1 MLLILLNAFSQTL
14 PELALND
21 GQNESIRQFEHKA
34 VFHDTVIKR
43 VQSFCNSAMKLP
55 PNQINLFNHF
65 IKSIKVSSD
74 G

>member
-1 MLLILLNAFSQTL
+1 M
-14 PELALND
+14 
-21 GQNESIRQFEHKA
+21 
-34 VFHDTVIKR
+34 FHDTVIKR

-74 G
+74 GEKKFDGWSINFDREKIKVISLKVQQNGGESLN